1 MKNVTESM
9 LKTSIFMSSDDFT
22 RLVTHLFPGVQVNYT
37 LDGISYYYEEDI
49 LDINILHAKLAGYF
63 DVKEI
68 TSVHSDN
75 CDYIGVWI
83 TYKD

>member
-1 MKNVTESM
+1 MESH
-9 LKTSIFMSSDDFT
+9 SIFIEQISKLSIKI
-22 RLVTHLFPGVQVNYT
+22 YCK
-37 LDGISYYYEEDI
+37 LDGISYDYEENI

-83 TYKD
+83 IYKD